1 MPVIKTVMLMTL
13 LLALFSSLP
22 AARADGKKT
31 EVKRL
36 SVVEVKAIVREN
48 KGKVLLL
55 NFWSTL
61 FEDSKREIAFLNALY
76 NAYDRNTFEI
86 ISINVE
92 GVDPDVISP
101 FVEMLEVRYPVF
113 LGSDDIVE
121 AYDIQ
126 FIPVTFILGKD
137 GRVKLKEPGFT
148 EETKQSV
155 KRTINGLLAGE

>member
-22 AARADGKKT
+22 AALADGKKT

-36 SVVEVKAIVREN
+36 SVGEVKAIVREN

-76 NAYDRNTFEI
+76 DAYDRSAFEI

-92 GVDPDVISP
+92 GADSDVISP
-101 FVEMLEVRYPVF
+101 FVEMLQVRFPVF

-155 KRTINGLLAGE
+155 KRTINGLLAEK